1 MNNSIFKIMQCF
13 SIKSAFLILLF
24 FNVIYKA
31 HSQKLV
37 RSEVIVL
44 SYNIHHANPPS
55 QSEVINLDT
64 IATIIKNSKA
74 DIVGLQEVDI
84 YTERS
89 GKKLHMAKV
98 LAEKAGFEYWYFSKS
113 INFQGG
119 EYGTA
124 ILSKFPLSDT
134 ITTKLPNP
142 KNAEPRTLSLAN
154 IHINPKLEIKIA
166 NTHLDYTDASN
177 NLAQVSA
184 IRKILSSEDKPV
196 IITGDF
202 NVVPESSS
210 MNQLLEIFS
219 SSCTDVCDFTSSAQ
233 QPESTIDYILY
244 KSNTIDVLEHKV
256 LKETFASDHF
266 PVKARFLIYN

>member
-1 MNNSIFKIMQCF
+1 
-13 SIKSAFLILLF
+13 
-24 FNVIYKA
+24 
-31 HSQKLV
+31 
-37 RSEVIVL
+37 
-44 SYNIHHANPPS
+44 
-55 QSEVINLDT
+55 
-64 IATIIKNSKA
+64 
-74 DIVGLQEVDI
+74 
-84 YTERS
+84 
-89 GKKLHMAKV
+89 V

-210 MNQLLEIFS
+210 MNHLLEIFS